1 MVIIL
6 KLKKI
11 KMKHIYI
18 GLTFCICFFIS
29 TIQANAQSGL
39 ADAFTWGNDTIDN
52 KVEVAFR
59 AIDEKDL
66 LGGISFID
74 VEEMTEK
81 AYTTYSLN
89 FVENLIGGV
98 NGNIWGMDEY
108 LVVIDGMVRDA
119 NNVLPTEVKQITVLK
134 GPAAVVL
141 YGSRAAKGVIQIT
154 TKRGQ
159 EGEPTIRIRANTG
172 IYTPKAFPKY
182 LGSAEYM
189 AYYNEARIND
199 GSDPLYSSE
208 DIYRHASGE
217 NPYRYPDLDMYSSDY
232 LRNSYNR
239 SEAVAEIT
247 GGNNRVKYYTTTGYS
262 RENSLLKV
270 GNAKDNYTSRLFVRG
285 NVDMNLRDFLKVQA
299 DANVTFYDANTARGD
314 WWSNAES
321 LRPHRVAPLIPISYI
336 GENDLLTQATINASN
351 HIIDGKYFL
360 GGTQIHPTNPIA
372 DSYAAGNSKFVS
384 RQFQFNTLFDFNLK
398 SVLDGLHF
406 RAKYGIDYALTY
418 NQGYTNE
425 YATFEPD
432 WTNYSGVDLIGSVQQ
447 YGNDNKTGDEV
458 IENSAY
464 RYTFNFSGQF
474 DYSTTVNDDHNF
486 FGMVVANAWQRQL
499 SGQYHR
505 LTNVNLG
512 LQASYNYQQKYYVDF
527 SSALPYSAK
536 LPEGNRLGF
545 SPTLT
550 LGWRPVKE
558 DFFSDTA
565 FDDLMLTVSGGIIS
579 QDLDIYTDDNEMG
592 YYLYKSILQ
601 RGGWYSWAD
610 LGGEAATEF
619 QRGDNPNMTFVK
631 RKELNLG
638 LRGSLWNQLVT
649 FDLNWFAG
657 KMDGDITRA
666 HSLYPIYFTQV
677 GYPTSSI
684 IPYVNYN
691 IDNRT
696 GFDFSLYFNKKVN
709 EVDLTLG
716 VTGMYSL
723 TEAERRDESFEY
735 DYQSRINL
743 PINHLWGLESL
754 GFFNDQEEIDNSPT
768 QQFGDVVP
776 GDLKYKDQNGDGIID
791 SNDEVFL
798 GRWDTPFRLGLN
810 FTAKWR
816 NFTLFAMADGFY
828 GGYGLKN
835 SSYYWV
841 RGENKYSE
849 VVRNRWTEETK
860 NTATYPR
867 LTTSNGANSFR
878 NSDFW
883 LYKADRLNLS
893 QVQLTYDIPETALNG
908 TFVNGVSVYVSGYN
922 LLTISK
928 EREHFEL
935 NVGSAPQTRFYNI
948 GIRGTF

>member
-1 MVIIL
+1 MQL
-6 KLKKI
+6 
-11 KMKHIYI
+11 
-18 GLTFCICFFIS
+18 S
-29 TIQANAQSGL
+29 AQSEL
-39 ADAFTWGNDTIDN
+39 AGILTWGSDTIDN
-52 KVEVAFR
+52 NVEVAFR
-59 AIDEKDL
+59 TIEERDL
-66 LGGISFID
+66 LGGTSVID
-74 VEEMTEK
+74 VEKITEK
-81 AYTTYSLN
+81 AYTTYSLD

-119 NNVLPTEVKQITVLK
+119 NNVLPTEIKQITVLK
-134 GPAAVVL
+134 GAAAVVL

-159 EGEPTIRIRANTG
+159 EGAPSIRVRANTG
-172 IYTPKAFPKY
+172 IHTPKSYPKY

-189 AYYNEARIND
+189 TLYNEARLND
-199 GSDPLYSSE
+199 GLGIAHDE
-208 DIYRHASGE
+208 EKIYRFASGE
-217 NPYRYPDLDMYSSDY
+217 NPYRYPNLNMYSSEY
-232 LRNSYNR
+232 LRKAYNR
-239 SEAVAEIT
+239 SEAIAEIT

-270 GNAKDNYTSRLFVRG
+270 GNSADNYISRLFVRG

-299 DANVTFYDANTARGD
+299 DANVTFYDAYTAAGN
-314 WWSNAES
+314 WWSDAAT
-321 LRPHRVAPLIPISYI
+321 LRPDRVAPLIPLSYL
-336 GENDLLTQATINASN
+336 EEDDLPSWATINTSN
-351 HIIDGKYFL
+351 YLIDGKYFL
-360 GGTQIHPTNPIA
+360 GGNQLHPTNPIA
-372 DSYAAGNSKFVS
+372 DAYAAGNSKFVS

-398 SVLDGLHF
+398 SLLQGLHF

-418 NQGYTNE
+418 NQGYTHE
-425 YATFEPD
+425 YATFEPV
-432 WTNYSGVDLIGSVQQ
+432 WTNYSGQDFIGSIEP
-447 YGNDNKTGDEV
+447 YGVDSKTGDEF
-458 IENSAY
+458 ISNSAY
-464 RYTFNFSGQF
+464 RYTYNFSGQF

-486 FGMVVANAWQRQL
+486 FGMLVANAWQRQL
-499 SGQYHR
+499 SGEYHR

-512 LQASYNYQQKYYVDF
+512 LQASYNFKHTYYVDF

-558 DFFSDTA
+558 DFFGDTA

-579 QDLDIYTDDNEMG
+579 QDMDISTDDNAMG

-631 RKELNLG
+631 RKELNVG
-638 LRGSLWNQLVT
+638 VRGSLGDKLLS
-649 FDLNWFAG
+649 FDLNWFTG
-657 KMDGDITRA
+657 KMDGDIARA
-666 HSLYPIYFTQV
+666 NSLYPIYFTQV

-691 IDNRT
+691 IDNRS
-696 GFDFSLYFNKKVN
+696 GFDFSLYLNKQVSEVN
-709 EVDLTLG
+709 LTLG
-716 VTGMYSL
+716 VSGMYSL
-723 TEAERRDESFEY
+723 TEAGRRDESFEHE
-735 DYQSRINL
+735 YQSRINL
-743 PINHLWGLESL
+743 PVKGLWGLESL
-754 GFFNDQEEIDNSPT
+754 GFFNDQEEIDSSPT
-768 QQFGDVVP
+768 QQFGEVAP
-776 GDLKYKDQNGDGIID
+776 GDLKYKDQNGDGMID

-816 NFTLFAMADGFY
+816 DFTLFAMANGYFGGHGF
-828 GGYGLKN
+828 KN

-849 VVRNRWTEETK
+849 VVRDRWTEETK
-860 NTATYPR
+860 DSATYPR

-883 LYKADRLNLS
+883 LYKADRLNLT
-893 QVQLTYDIPETALNG
+893 QVQLTYDIPKTALQG

-935 NVGSAPQTRFYNI
+935 NVGSSPQTRFYNI
-948 GIRGTF
+948 GVRGTF

>member
-1 MVIIL
+1 
-6 KLKKI
+6 
-11 KMKHIYI
+11 MKHINI
-18 GLTFCICFFIS
+18 GLIFCICFLLNFS
-29 TIQANAQSGL
+29 EAAAQY
-39 ADAFTWGNDTIDN
+39 AEIPTWGNDTIDN

-59 AIDEKDL
+59 SMNERDL
-66 LGGISFID
+66 LGGISVID
-74 VEEMTEK
+74 VEGMTEK

-89 FVENLIGGV
+89 FVENLVGGV

-119 NNVLPTEVKQITVLK
+119 NNVLPTEIKQITILK
-134 GPAAVVL
+134 GTAAVVL
-141 YGSRAAKGVIQIT
+141 YGSRASKGVIQIT
-154 TKRGQ
+154 TKRGK
-159 EGEPTIRIRANTG
+159 EGKSTISIRANTG
-172 IYTPKAFPKY
+172 VNTPKAYPKY

-189 AYYNEARIND
+189 TLYNEARMND
-199 GSDPLYSSE
+199 GL
-208 DIYRHASGE
+208 DISNSAEKIYNYASGD
-217 NPYRYPDLDMYSSDY
+217 NPYRYPNLNMYSSDY
-232 LRNSYNR
+232 LRKANNR
-239 SEAVAEIT
+239 SEVNAEIT
-247 GGNNRVKYYTTTGYS
+247 GGNNRVKYYTATGYY

-270 GNAKDNYTSRLFVRG
+270 GNSADNYTSRLFVRG

-299 DANVTFYDANTARGD
+299 DANVTFYDANTAAGN
-314 WWSNAES
+314 WWSNAAS
-321 LRPHRVAPLIPISYI
+321 LRPDRVAPLIPLSYLE
-336 GENDLLTQATINASN
+336 ENDLLSGPTIDASN
-351 HIIDGKYFL
+351 YIIDGKYFF
-360 GGTQIHPTNPIA
+360 GGTQLNPTNPIA

-384 RQFQFNTLFDFNLK
+384 RQFQFNTMFDFNLK
-398 SVLDGLHF
+398 SILQGLHF

-432 WTNYSGVDLIGSVQQ
+432 WTNYAGVDMIGSVKQ
-447 YGNDNKTGDEV
+447 YGNDNKTGDEN
-458 IENSAY
+458 ISNSAY
-464 RYTFNFSGQF
+464 RYTYNFSGQF

-486 FGMVVANAWQRQL
+486 FGILVANAWQRQL
-499 SGQYHR
+499 SGEYHR

-512 LQASYNYQQKYYVDF
+512 LQTSYNFQHKYYVDF

-558 DFFSDTA
+558 DFFGGTA

-579 QDLDIYTDDNEMG
+579 QDLDIATDDNAMG

-619 QRGDNPNMTFVK
+619 QRGNNPNMTFVK
-631 RKELNLG
+631 RKEVSVG
-638 LRGSLWNQLVT
+638 LRGSMWDKLLS
-649 FDLNWFAG
+649 FDLNFFAG
-657 KMDGDITRA
+657 KMDGDIARVN
-666 HSLYPIYFTQV
+666 SLYPIYFTQV

-691 IDNRT
+691 IDNRK
-696 GFDFSLYFNKKVN
+696 GFDFSLYLNRKVN

-716 VTGMYSL
+716 MTGMYSL
-723 TEAERRDESFEY
+723 TEAGKRDESYEY
-735 DYQSRINL
+735 DYQTRINR
-743 PINHLWGLESL
+743 PVNGLWGLETI
-754 GFFNDQEEIDNSPT
+754 GFFNDQEEIDNSPN
-768 QQFGDVVP
+768 QQFGDVAP
-776 GDLKYKDQNGDGIID
+776 GDLRYKDQNGDGIID
-791 SNDEVFL
+791 NNDEIYL
-798 GRWDTPFRLGLN
+798 GRWDTPLRLGLN

-828 GGYGLKN
+828 GGHGFKN
-835 SSYYWV
+835 NSYYWV
-841 RGENKYSE
+841 RGENKYSDI
-849 VVRNRWTEETK
+849 VRNRWTEETK

-893 QVQLTYDIPETALNG
+893 QVQFTYDIPEKALQG
-908 TFVNGVSVYVSGYN
+908 TFINGVSVYVSGYN
-922 LLTISK
+922 LLTISN
-928 EREHFEL
+928 ERKHFEM
-935 NVGSAPQTRFYNI
+935 NVGSAPQTRMYNI
-948 GIRGTF
+948 GVKGTF

>member
-1 MVIIL
+1 
-6 KLKKI
+6 
-11 KMKHIYI
+11 MKHINI
-18 GLTFCICFFIS
+18 GLIFCICFLLNFS
-29 TIQANAQSGL
+29 EAAAQY
-39 ADAFTWGNDTIDN
+39 AEIPTWGNDTIDN

-59 AIDEKDL
+59 SMNERDL
-66 LGGISFID
+66 LGGISVID
-74 VEEMTEK
+74 VEGMTEK

-89 FVENLIGGV
+89 FVENLVGGV

-119 NNVLPTEVKQITVLK
+119 NNVLPTEIKQITILK
-134 GPAAVVL
+134 GTAAVVL
-141 YGSRAAKGVIQIT
+141 YGSRASKGVIQIT
-154 TKRGQ
+154 TKRGK
-159 EGEPTIRIRANTG
+159 EGKSTISIRANTG
-172 IYTPKAFPKY
+172 VNTPKAYPKY

-189 AYYNEARIND
+189 TLYNEARMND
-199 GSDPLYSSE
+199 GL
-208 DIYRHASGE
+208 DISNSAEKIYNYASGD
-217 NPYRYPDLDMYSSDY
+217 NPYRYPNLNMYSSDY
-232 LRNSYNR
+232 LRKANNR
-239 SEAVAEIT
+239 SEVNAEIT
-247 GGNNRVKYYTTTGYS
+247 GGNNRVKYYTATGYY

-270 GNAKDNYTSRLFVRG
+270 GNSADNYTSRLFVRG

-299 DANVTFYDANTARGD
+299 DANVTFYDANTAAGN
-314 WWSNAES
+314 WWSNAAS
-321 LRPHRVAPLIPISYI
+321 LRPDRVAPLIPLSYLE
-336 GENDLLTQATINASN
+336 ENDLLSGPTIDASN
-351 HIIDGKYFL
+351 YIIDGKYFF
-360 GGTQIHPTNPIA
+360 GGTQLNPTNPIA

-384 RQFQFNTLFDFNLK
+384 RQFQFNTMFDFNLK
-398 SVLDGLHF
+398 SILQGLHF

-432 WTNYSGVDLIGSVQQ
+432 WTNYAGVDMIGSVKQ
-447 YGNDNKTGDEV
+447 YGNDNKTGDEN
-458 IENSAY
+458 ISNSAY
-464 RYTFNFSGQF
+464 RYTYNFSGQF

-486 FGMVVANAWQRQL
+486 FGILVANAWQRQL
-499 SGQYHR
+499 SGEYHR

-512 LQASYNYQQKYYVDF
+512 LQTSYNFQHKYYVDF

-558 DFFSDTA
+558 DFFGDTA

-579 QDLDIYTDDNEMG
+579 QDLDIATDDNAMG

-619 QRGDNPNMTFVK
+619 QRGNNPNMTFVK
-631 RKELNLG
+631 RKEISVG
-638 LRGSLWNQLVT
+638 LRGSMWDKLLS
-649 FDLNWFAG
+649 FDLNFFAG
-657 KMDGDITRA
+657 KMDGDIARVN
-666 HSLYPIYFTQV
+666 SLYPIYFTQV

-691 IDNRT
+691 IDNRK
-696 GFDFSLYFNKKVN
+696 GFDFSLYLNRKVN

-716 VTGMYSL
+716 MTGMYSL
-723 TEAERRDESFEY
+723 TEAGKRDESYEY
-735 DYQSRINL
+735 DYQTRINR
-743 PINHLWGLESL
+743 PVNGLWGLETI
-754 GFFNDQEEIDNSPT
+754 GFFNDQEEIDNSPN
-768 QQFGDVVP
+768 QQFGDVAP
-776 GDLKYKDQNGDGIID
+776 GDLRYKDQNGDGIID
-791 SNDEVFL
+791 NNDEIYL
-798 GRWDTPFRLGLN
+798 GRWDTPLRLGLN

-828 GGYGLKN
+828 GGHGFKN
-835 SSYYWV
+835 NSYYWV
-841 RGENKYSE
+841 RGENKYSDI
-849 VVRNRWTEETK
+849 VRNRWTEETK

-893 QVQLTYDIPETALNG
+893 QVQFTYDIPEKALQG
-908 TFVNGVSVYVSGYN
+908 TFINGVSVYVSGYN
-922 LLTISK
+922 LLTISN
-928 EREHFEL
+928 ERKHFEM
-935 NVGSAPQTRFYNI
+935 NVGSAPQTRMYNI
-948 GIRGTF
+948 GVKGTF